1 MSENRD
7 SLHGTTEV
15 RDELDTGIPQS
26 ARVYDFLLGGKD
38 NFEADRAVGAMLI
51 QQSPSLPAVVKA
63 NRAFLV
69 RAVTH
74 LVRDAGIRQFLDI
87 GTGIPSANNV
97 HEVAQALEPET
108 RVLYVDNDPIVLAH
122 ARALMQGDAAG
133 RTAFVK
139 ADLRDPDSIL
149 GHDTLAATLDREK
162 PIALM
167 LLGITHH
174 LRDEDG
180 PYDLVARLVE
190 WLPSGSYLAVSGPSS
205 DGNPAVHGAA
215 AAAEHSGIT
224 YVPRSKEEIERFFT
238 GLELVEPGVVP
249 IPEDQPSSPPN
260 RDDIHGWAGIG
271 RKP

>member
-1 MSENRD
+1 MSDTQSGR
-7 SLHGTTEV
+7 SGTEV

-38 NFEADRAVGAMLI
+38 NFEADRMVGNILI
-51 QQSPSLPAVVKA
+51 QQAPSLPMVGKA
-63 NRAFLV
+63 NRTFLV
-69 RAVTH
+69 RAVTQ

-97 HEVAQALEPET
+97 HEVAQAIDPET

-122 ARALMQGDAAG
+122 ARALMQGTVAG
-133 RTAFVK
+133 RTAFIK
-139 ADLRDPDSIL
+139 ADLRDPDAIL
-149 GHDTLAATLDREK
+149 GHDTLRGTLSRDK

-174 LRDEDG
+174 LRAEDN
-180 PYDLVARLVE
+180 PYELVARLVD
-190 WLPSGSYLAVSGPSS
+190 WLPSGSYLAVSAPSS
-205 DGNPAVHGAA
+205 DGNASVHGAA
-215 AAAEHSGIT
+215 AAAEQSGIT
-224 YVPRSKEEIERFFT
+224 YVARSKEEIARFFT

-260 RDDIHGWAGIG
+260 PDDVYGWAAIG